1 MLALFNPDTD
11 PPEEIK
17 KLTPVYVDKK
27 QEPLALVPL
36 SEEEQVVCLKSV
48 FVYNIN
54 VHLLPFFFLTQIC
67 FFFVKRSLGKDY
79 EHIYYVYMIKN
90 KLLYSTE
97 DFVPVC

>member
-54 VHLLPFFFLTQIC
+54 VHLLPFFLNSDLFLFC
-67 FFFVKRSLGKDY
+67 EEKFRKRL
-79 EHIYYVYMIKN
+79 
-90 KLLYSTE
+90 
-97 DFVPVC
+97 